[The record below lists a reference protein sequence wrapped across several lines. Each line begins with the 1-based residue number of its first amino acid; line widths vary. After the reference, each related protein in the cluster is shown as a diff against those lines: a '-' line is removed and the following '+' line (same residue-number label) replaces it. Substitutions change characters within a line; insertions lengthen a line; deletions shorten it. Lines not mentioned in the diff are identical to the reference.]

1 MRRRTVVWSGA
12 ASAMLTAL
20 PLRAQN
26 SDRSFRI
33 GVLMPVAGLAGA
45 PYIAAAREQLA
56 QRGFVQGRNLSIDIR
71 IPDFGSRAGTAAA
84 RELIALKPDALLVLG
99 TPLTQSAL
107 AATDAV
113 PVVFTWVADPLA
125 SGIVKDLAR
134 PDRNATGVTNRFFEL
149 TAKRVELVRE
159 LLPPARRLAMASNY
173 FEATLETAMQ
183 FAQRAADRVRLELVR
198 VEVGGSWANSI
209 ESSIK
214 AGAQAMLAMTPF
226 EFFGMRLAADAVV
239 ADSIQRRFPT
249 IFSNVETV
257 ETGGLA
263 SYATRLSSDVRRA
276 ADMLALILRGQ
287 KPGRLA
293 VDQAARF
300 ELAINLKTARA
311 IGLKIPPSLLLR
323 ADRVIE

>member
-1 MRRRTVVWSGA
+1 
-12 ASAMLTAL
+12 
-20 PLRAQN
+20 
-26 SDRSFRI
+26 
-33 GVLMPVAGLAGA
+33 
-45 PYIAAAREQLA
+45 
-56 QRGFVQGRNLSIDIR
+56 
-71 IPDFGSRAGTAAA
+71 
-84 RELIALKPDALLVLG
+84 
-99 TPLTQSAL
+99 
-107 AATDAV
+107 
-113 PVVFTWVADPLA
+113 
-125 SGIVKDLAR
+125 
-134 PDRNATGVTNRFFEL
+134 
-149 TAKRVELVRE
+149 
-159 LLPPARRLAMASNY
+159 
-173 FEATLETAMQ
+173 
-183 FAQRAADRVRLELVR
+183 
-198 VEVGGSWANSI
+198 
-209 ESSIK
+209 
-214 AGAQAMLAMTPF
+214 MLAMTPF